1 MDLTRRLLML
11 NGTLLTVLATVGCA
25 ITFQADAGPTGRNQ
39 NKPYENTRPPAQTF
53 HSASESTPVFVDW
66 NFKHLRGRDG
76 TGNYPSNVSN
86 YSDPG
91 VLLEDFHYNTVN
103 TYVPMPQPDGAH
115 GPGFT
120 GWRSWLVN
128 ASMQKVADANAPVSI
143 LIRNRN
149 CPFPYDAQG
158 KPTAPD
164 ALRHALDRLPKLDY
178 LFMDLEGEHEKIEQ
192 NVHEIIR
199 MIRAHPNPKIAD
211 AFIGNYEDF
220 PGAHDNSLI
229 YPSQRNRT
237 SYYNSGFDRVALYNS
252 GLTVAMPAAYPYEA
266 YSMHT
271 SAGAQQ
277 GIQNASPNDRA
288 AMLWAPVEKVSI
300 AKRDLPEGHRL
311 VPWVSNYIKYG
322 RPDPTDMYHAAPPPP
337 EDARALIQHLRL
349 RGANGYVLFTSD
361 NAQTN
366 HPGLSYSQYRSLA
379 LSAWASLDDAFEAD
393 DETVILNLSNNKRS
407 GVVWSGI
414 RSGNKVTVLVSN
426 LSGSSTPVTIPLPNI
441 EGLPASTEPVQNNS
455 HRLFTY
461 EISDD
466 AEISGDARDDGDTPA
481 ELTMSQPGDESGD
494 DETDAVV
501 EQPIK
506 SRRVFRAKRMVNKR

>member
-1 MDLTRRLLML
+1 MDFTRRLLML

-25 ITFQADAGPTGRNQ
+25 ITIHADAGPTGRNQ
-39 NKPYENTRPPAQTF
+39 DKPYENTRPPAQTF
-53 HSASESTPVFVDW
+53 HEMSESTPIFVDW
-66 NFKHLRGRDG
+66 NYKHLRGRDG
-76 TGNYPSNVSN
+76 TSNYPSNVSN
-86 YSDPG
+86 YADPG
-91 VLLEDFHYNTVN
+91 VLLEDFRYNTVN

-128 ASMQKVADANAPVSI
+128 ASMQKVADAGAPVSI

-199 MIRAHPNPKIAD
+199 MVRAHPNPKVAD

-220 PGAHDNSLI
+220 PGERDNALV
-229 YPSQRNRT
+229 YPIQRDRT

-271 SAGAQQ
+271 SVGAQQ
-277 GIQNASPNDRA
+277 GAENASPNDRA

-300 AKRDLPEGHRL
+300 AKRNLPDGHRL

-322 RPDPTDMYHAAPPPP
+322 RPDPHNMYHAAPPPA
-337 EDARALIQHLRL
+337 EDARAVIQHLRL

-366 HPGLSYSQYRSLA
+366 HPGLSYNQYRTLT
-379 LSAWASLDDAFEAD
+379 LNAWASLDEAFSDE
-393 DETVILNLSNNKRS
+393 DETVILNLSNDKSS
-407 GVVWSGI
+407 GIVWSGI

-426 LSGSSTPVTIPLPNI
+426 LSGSSTPVTISLPDI
-441 EGLPASTEPVQNNS
+441 EGLPAKTAPVHNNS
-455 HRLFTY
+455 HQLFTY
-461 EISDD
+461 EIAAD
-466 AEISGDARDDGDTPA
+466 AEISDSTRDDDETPA
-481 ELTMSQPGDESGD
+481 ELTMSQTDDGSGS
-494 DETDAVV
+494 EQIEAVV
-501 EQPIK
+501 EQPKK